1 MTGLIFFYG
10 IFFGL
15 VLAAP
20 VGPVGMLCVQRTLTE
35 GRMHGLL
42 SGLGAAVGDAVYGIV
57 AAFGIG
63 AVSGWIT
70 GHQMLVRGAGGVL
83 LLALAT
89 KSALTKPKQPK
100 EKVIRK
106 VRTESLVRD
115 FLSTFFLAITN
126 PITLIVFA
134 GLMAGLGDADL
145 VASPGAAVELVA
157 GVFVGSALWWLALS
171 AAAGYFRKYVDNGF
185 QHGVNRVSA
194 VVLGVFG
201 LAALWSVVQMAGA

>member
-1 MTGLIFFYG
+1 MTGLIFLYG

-20 VGPVGMLCVQRTLTE
+20 VGPVGVLCVQRTLTE

-42 SGLGAAVGDAVYGIV
+42 SGLGAAVGDGVYGVV
-57 AAFGIG
+57 AAFGVG

-70 GHQMLVRGAGGVL
+70 GHQPLVRSVGGVL
-83 LLALAT
+83 LLVLAA
-89 KSALTKPKQPK
+89 KSALTKPKPPK
-100 EKVIRK
+100 DKVIQK
-106 VRTESLVRD
+106 VHTESLLRD

-145 VASPGAAVELVA
+145 VASTGAAVWLVL
-157 GVFVGSALWWLALS
+157 GVVAGSALWWLALS
-171 AAAGYFRKYVDNGF
+171 AAAGYFRAYMDHGF

-201 LAALWSVVQMAGA
+201 LAALWSAWQLAGG